1 MSAKEQYEKLKAR
14 VASMKEK
21 GQEALGH
28 VLQTVEVGGTS
39 FAFGFMRGKMGDQNG
54 DLDVVGVP
62 ASLGTAV
69 GMHVLGFLGIFGKHS
84 EHAHNIGDGAVA
96 EYAAVAGMRLGAEKS
111 TDFAGTRRIAGQRR
125 HVAGLNGGNQNPFQ
139 QRNPFGNFV
148 RSAQPGAANFAR

>member
-28 VLQTVEVGGTS
+28 VLQTVEVGGTA

-62 ASLGTAV
+62 ASLGTGAA
-69 GMHVLGFLGIFGKHS
+69 MHVLGFLGIFGKHS
-84 EHAHNIGDGAVA
+84 EHAHNIGDGALA
-96 EYAAVAGMRLGAEKS
+96 EYGAVAGMRLGAEKS
-111 TDFAGTRRIAGQRR
+111 DFAGQRRIAGRR
-125 HVAGLNGGNQNPFQ
+125 GVAGSLNGGGMNPFQ

-148 RSAQPGAANFAR
+148 RAQPPGAQNFAR

>member
-62 ASLGTAV
+62 ASLGTGAA
-69 GMHVLGFLGIFGKHS
+69 MHVLGFLGIFGKHS
-84 EHAHNIGDGAVA
+84 EHAHNIGDGAIA
-96 EYAAVAGMRLGAEKS
+96 EYGAVAGMRLGAEKS
-111 TDFAGTRRIAGQRR
+111 DEFKGTRRIAGQRNR
-125 HVAGLNGGNQNPFQ
+125 VAGNLNGTNSNPFA
-139 QRNPFGNFV
+139 QRNPFQNFV
-148 RSAQPGAANFAR
+148 RSAPAGAQNFR